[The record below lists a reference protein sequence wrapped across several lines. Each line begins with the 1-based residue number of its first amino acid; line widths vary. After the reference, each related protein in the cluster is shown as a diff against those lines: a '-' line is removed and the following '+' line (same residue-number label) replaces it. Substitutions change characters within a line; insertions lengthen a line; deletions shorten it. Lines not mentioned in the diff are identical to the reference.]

1 MDRKERVEQ
10 LLIANGQEHLL
21 AHIRELDGAEQER
34 FFCELERV
42 DWSIFSEEARVRP
55 PEGEIAPIE
64 GLKKEEIASR
74 REEFEKAGMQAV
86 HDGKVAALM
95 LAGGQGTRLGFD
107 GPKGTL
113 DIGVARPLYIYEC
126 LIRNLLEVCTA
137 CGAYVPLYIMTS
149 DKTDRMTRAF
159 LKEHG
164 CFGYPEEKV
173 RFFLQDMAPATDFEG
188 RLLLEGRGALALS
201 PNGNGGCFSSLRRA
215 GLMDEAK
222 QSGVEWIN
230 VFAVDNVLQRIADP
244 VFVGATLL
252 SGVNCGA
259 KFVKKCAPEERV
271 GVLCRRGSLP
281 DVVEYYDLPAAMANA
296 RDERGDLI
304 YSFGVTLNYLFR
316 LKAIEQASRTAIPVH
331 RAKKKIPYW
340 NGSELIRPEKEN
352 GYKYETLVVDWV
364 RLMKSCLPF
373 EAVRKREFA
382 PIKNA
387 EGVDSVQSARE
398 LLKYNGV
405 KL

>member
-1 MDRKERVEQ
+1 ME
-10 LLIANGQEHLL
+10 
-21 AHIRELDGAEQER
+21 
-34 FFCELERV
+34 
-42 DWSIFSEEARVRP
+42 
-55 PEGEIAPIE
+55 
-64 GLKKEEIASR
+64 
-74 REEFEKAGMQAV
+74 
-86 HDGKVAALM
+86 
-95 LAGGQGTRLGFD
+95 
-107 GPKGTL
+107 
-113 DIGVARPLYIYEC
+113 
-126 LIRNLLEVCTA
+126 
-137 CGAYVPLYIMTS
+137 
-149 DKTDRMTRAF
+149 
-159 LKEHG
+159 
-164 CFGYPEEKV
+164 
-173 RFFLQDMAPATDFEG
+173 
-188 RLLLEGRGALALS
+188 
-201 PNGNGGCFSSLRRA
+201 
-215 GLMDEAK
+215 EAK

-230 VFAVDNVLQRIADP
+230 VFSVDNVLQRIADP

-296 RDERGDLI
+296 RDERGELV

-340 NGSELIRPEKEN
+340 NGSELIRPETEN

-373 EAVRKREFA
+373 EAVREREFA